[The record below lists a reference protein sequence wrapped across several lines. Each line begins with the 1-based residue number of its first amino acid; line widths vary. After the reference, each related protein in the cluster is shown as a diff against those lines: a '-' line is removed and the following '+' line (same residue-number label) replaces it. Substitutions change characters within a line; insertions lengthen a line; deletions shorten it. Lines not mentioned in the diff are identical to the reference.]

1 MFRAAKNEHWRNMYM
16 SELNLKLVYNAM
28 DNVTA
33 SRIAQEL
40 DGRGIPCMVKDAA
53 DAEFMNIIAGSSQ
66 FCRQFMSMNSIWV
79 RPKRSSLRS
88 SEIDR

>member
-1 MFRAAKNEHWRNMYM
+1 MLQKTHIGETVMN
-16 SELNLKLVYNAM
+16 ELNLKLVYNAM

-40 DGRGIPCMVKDAA
+40 DGRGIPYMVKDAA

-66 FCRQFMSMNSIWV
+66 FCRQFYVNEFD
-79 RPKRSSLRS
+79 L
-88 SEIDR
+88 SEAEAVINEIIGN

>member
-1 MFRAAKNEHWRNMYM
+1 M

-40 DGRGIPCMVKDAA
+40 DGRGIPYMVKDAA
-53 DAEFMNIIAGSSQ
+53 DAEFMNIIAGSS
-66 FCRQFMSMNSIWV
+66 WV
-79 RPKRSSLRS
+79 RPKRSSMRS
-88 SEIDR
+88 SEIDRCP

>member
-40 DGRGIPCMVKDAA
+40 DGRGIPYMVKDAA

-66 FCRQFMSMNSIWV
+66 FCLQFYVNEFDLGEAEAVIN
-79 RPKRSSLRS
+79 
-88 SEIDR
+88 EIIGN